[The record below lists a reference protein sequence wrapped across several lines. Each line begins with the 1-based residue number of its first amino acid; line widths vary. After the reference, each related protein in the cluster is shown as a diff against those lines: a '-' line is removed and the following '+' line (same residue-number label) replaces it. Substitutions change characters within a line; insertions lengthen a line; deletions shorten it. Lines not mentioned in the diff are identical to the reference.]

1 MSIKNENGCQ
11 CFVKIPIQILI
22 WNKSAKKDFNER
34 TFVVHML
41 LLNLVSVYQN
51 PLLKA
56 PKGKKSSVFALFL
69 ESCVKHLN
77 I

>member
-1 MSIKNENGCQ
+1 M
-11 CFVKIPIQILI
+11 CFVKIPLHNLTE
-22 WNKSAKKDFNER
+22 NKNNKKDFNER